1 MWLLT
6 SAGVQLLSHCLDVE
20 VSVVMMLQATSM
32 LVSAI
37 RGQAEDQ
44 GDSEMQKRLLAAA
57 KQLADATAK
66 LVEAAKVRVSA
77 CRMNTAWGVIRS
89 CLC

>member
-1 MWLLT
+1 
-6 SAGVQLLSHCLDVE
+6 
-20 VSVVMMLQATSM
+20 M

-44 GDSEMQKRLLAAA
+44 GDSDMQKRLLAAA

-66 LVEAAKVRVSA
+66 LVEAAKV
-77 CRMNTAWGVIRS
+77 T
-89 CLC
+89 CLRYVHGFILKAR